1 MGELIK
7 VSFSGKDRGKI
18 EGRQESKSEGPKL
31 KYGVTLRSKDS
42 GMKLTGLVITSA
54 DLSEWAEAN
63 NFIILAGFL
72 FNTPPTSGQK
82 TDLQEVIETTDPDP
96 EVA

>member
-1 MGELIK
+1 MGDLIK
-7 VSFSGKDRGKI
+7 VNFSGKDRGKI
-18 EGRQESKSEGPKL
+18 EDHQESKSEGPKL

-42 GMKLTGLVITSA
+42 GKKLTGLVITSA
-54 DLSEWAEAN
+54 DLSEWAEDN

-82 TDLQEVIETTDPDP
+82 TDLQEVIEKTDTDPD
-96 EVA
+96 AA